1 MKKGWKIFWIVCACL
16 AGFGI
21 ILVIG
26 GGVMGAT
33 FAGVEHAL
41 WGTESR
47 VEATVEKIE
56 ETIEDYDD
64 GSEGEAY
71 ENQEGLLENSFSGD
85 ASEMTDGTIASL
97 TGIEKL
103 EVEVTHLQVVLLEG
117 TGEEIAFK
125 TENIP
130 AEIEDELM
138 FVQDGDELEIGIR
151 NHKSWSSVMKNRGE
165 TGSLI
170 IQVPKDHQLRSMS
183 FAIGAGWLDADNI
196 TVDELDI
203 KVGAGL
209 ANINRFSVSSLEV
222 EVGAGEA
229 ELAGTITGEANIE
242 CGIGLVNYQATGSQ
256 KDYSYDLE
264 VGAGSIT
271 VGNDNYTGLAGGKQI
286 MNGGPVMDIE
296 CGIGEVNVEF
306 TGSNS

>member
-16 AGFGI
+16 AGLGI

-26 GGVMGAT
+26 GTVLGAT

-47 VEATVEKIE
+47 VEATVEKLEDTIDGYE
-56 ETIEDYDD
+56 EQYTDEDYDD
-64 GSEGEAY
+64 SDDI
-71 ENQEGLLENSFSGD
+71 LEDNFTGNTSGI
-85 ASEMTDGTIASL
+85 EDGTIASL
-97 TGIEKL
+97 TGIGKL

-117 TGEEIAFK
+117 TGKELVFK
-125 TENIP
+125 IEDIP
-130 AEIEDELM
+130 AEVEDELM
-138 FVQDGDELEIGIR
+138 LVQDGDELEIGIR
-151 NHKSWSSVMKNRGE
+151 NHKNWSAVMKNRGE

-170 IQVPKDHQLRSMS
+170 IQLPKEHQLRSMS

-196 TVDELDI
+196 TVNELDI

-209 ANINRFSVSSLEV
+209 ANIRQFSVNSLEV

-229 ELAGTITGEANIE
+229 ELAGTVTGEASIE

-256 KDYSYDLE
+256 KDYSYELE

-271 VGNDNYTGLAGGKQI
+271 VGDDNYTGLARGKQI
-286 MNGGPVMDIE
+286 INGGPVMDIE